1 MRTSTPFF
9 LALAVGLGLWSAPL
23 RAQVDA
29 TVNCSATPT
38 GHVEWP
44 ADNPVWSFD
53 FIRPQNSSGSDGSG
67 LELRDVY
74 YNGRLVFKRAHTPVL
89 NVEYDGSG
97 CSCFRDWADSEAGFA
112 TDGIRAGSESCFADA
127 TAGNVITTCDL
138 SGGGDAG
145 SFRGIAAEEFDG
157 PGGVRELVLTSHMS
171 AGWYRYR
178 IKWHF
183 YSDGRVW
190 PEFSFAAA
198 SATCTSQAHR
208 HHVYWRFDFD
218 IDGADGDVIREVNPT
233 AGTETAL
240 TTEAARTW
248 GNPADGIYWTVSDNT
263 TGAGYQVV
271 PSAADLLLPVDAF
284 SKTDALALRY
294 NASEID
300 DGSSSCAINY
310 NSMVNGQAIA
320 GEDVVFWYR
329 SGALHTGGNP
339 WECDIVGPTLV
350 PFGAIPVE
358 LVRFDAQLLGNQ
370 AARLAWT
377 TASETNNSG
386 FEVEHRVDGGAWASI
401 GFVEGHGTTTEA
413 RNYTFTTDALQ
424 GGVHTF
430 RLKQVDFDGQFE
442 YSHEVEV
449 AVDVPGSYVL
459 ERAYPNPFNPT
470 TTVRFKVAQAQE
482 VTLALYDA
490 LGRRVAELFSGYAE
504 ANRYAT
510 VQVDGSALPSGTYT
524 VRLEGE
530 TVHGATR
537 VVLVK

>member
-1 MRTSTPFF
+1 MRFSIYGLMAALGIGL
-9 LALAVGLGLWSAPL
+9 LASNAF
-23 RAQVDA
+23 AQPTYEA
-29 TVNCSATPT
+29 TVSCSATPT
-38 GHVEWP
+38 GHIEWP
-44 ADNPVWSFD
+44 ADDPVWSFD
-53 FIRPQNSSGSDGSG
+53 FIRPQNSSGNDGSG

-74 YNGRLVFKRAHTPVL
+74 YKGRLVFSRAHVPIV

-97 CSCFRDWADSEAGFA
+97 CSCFRDWTDQEVGFA
-112 TDGIRAGSESCFADA
+112 ATGIRTGSESCFADA
-127 TAGNVITTCDL
+127 TAGSVVTTCEL
-138 SGGGDAG
+138 PEGGDAG
-145 SFRGIAAEEFDG
+145 SFRGVAAEEFEG
-157 PGGVRELVLTSHMS
+157 PGDVRELVLTSHMS

-248 GNPADGIYWTVSDNT
+248 GNPADGIYWEVVDTASSF
-263 TGAGYQVV
+263 GFEIV
-271 PSAADLLLPVDAF
+271 PSAADLALPVDPF
-284 SKTDALALRY
+284 SRLDAAVARY
-294 NASEID
+294 NPTEIN
-300 DGSSSCAINY
+300 DGATSLGQCPISLDGGY
-310 NSMVNGQAIA
+310 NGTTPILNGESTEN
-320 GEDVVFWYR
+320 EDIVFWYR
-329 SGALHTGGNP
+329 SGALHTGGSP

-350 PFGAIPVE
+350 PFGV
-358 LVRFDAQLLGNQ
+358 
-370 AARLAWT
+370 
-377 TASETNNSG
+377 TNPGTNKPG
-386 FEVEHRVDGGAWASI
+386 TDEMPDGY
-401 GFVEGHGTTTEA
+401 
-413 RNYTFTTDALQ
+413 R
-424 GGVHTF
+424 
-430 RLKQVDFDGQFE
+430 
-442 YSHEVEV
+442 
-449 AVDVPGSYVL
+449 L